1 MWKKFYL
8 LMFKYI
14 DEKKKLLTIKQQE
27 HAACVTVFFCQ
38 GIHSCDGVCD
48 GITEEVSWGDAAAS

>member
-1 MWKKFYL
+1 
-8 LMFKYI
+8 MFKYI
-14 DEKKKLLTIKQQE
+14 DERKEVTNDKT
-27 HAACVTVFFCQ
+27 ARACSMCDGFFCQ

>member
-1 MWKKFYL
+1 
-8 LMFKYI
+8 MFKYI